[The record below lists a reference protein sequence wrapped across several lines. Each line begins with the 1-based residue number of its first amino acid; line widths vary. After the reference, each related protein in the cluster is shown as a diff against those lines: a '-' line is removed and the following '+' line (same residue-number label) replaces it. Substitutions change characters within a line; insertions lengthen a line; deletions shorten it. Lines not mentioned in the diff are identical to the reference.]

1 VEEEGNLATVSDHNL
16 TEDAA
21 AAAAAAE
28 EMLEM
33 ERRTQ
38 RIQITRTQR
47 GFSYIDNRIC
57 DLLHRV

>member
-1 VEEEGNLATVSDHNL
+1 MVEEEGNLTTGSDHNL

-21 AAAAAAE
+21 AAAE
-28 EMLEM
+28 EMPEM